1 MHSMTRTRIIVTLTC
16 AALLAACE
24 SEPERAAN
32 DSRDAGGEVLEGTI
46 SDEMIQLDRLQSQG
60 DPEEPEDGAGPED
73 GAEGSEAT
81 EAADGEGGD
90 GAASAAP
97 DEAGPA
103 GADGE
108 TATQAAPAA

>member
-1 MHSMTRTRIIVTLTC
+1 MTRTRIIVALTC

-60 DPEEPEDGAGPED
+60 DPEEPEDAV
-73 GAEGSEAT
+73 EGSEAT
-81 EAADGEGGD
+81 EPADGDVNDGGGD
-90 GAASAAP
+90 GAASAVP

-103 GADGE
+103 GTDGE
-108 TATQAAPAA
+108 TATQVEPAA

>member
-1 MHSMTRTRIIVTLTC
+1 MHSMTRTRIIVALTC

-60 DPEEPEDGAGPED
+60 DPEEPEDAV
-73 GAEGSEAT
+73 EGSEAT
-81 EAADGEGGD
+81 EPAGGDVNDGDDGD
-90 GAASAAP
+90 GAASAVP

-103 GADGE
+103 GTDGE

>member
-1 MHSMTRTRIIVTLTC
+1 MTRTRIIVALTC

-60 DPEEPEDGAGPED
+60 DPEEPEDGA
-73 GAEGSEAT
+73 EGSEAT
-81 EAADGEGGD
+81 EPADGDVDDGD
-90 GAASAAP
+90 GGGAESAAP

-103 GADGE
+103 GTDGE
-108 TATQAAPAA
+108 TATQAEPAA